1 MSNFLAIAAVTE
13 ALRELVDQAAT
24 AAVPDFEVEVTTG
37 RPDEIDEDDGRAH
50 VNAFLYQTV
59 PNPALS
65 NHDLPTRRAGG
76 ALIGRPRAAL
86 DLHYLLTF
94 QGDATMDV
102 PERLLGA
109 TVAALH
115 GRPQLDRQLIR
126 DVIASQVGDKPFLAQ
141 VDLADEIE
149 LVKFTPLA
157 LNLEELSKLWSVF
170 FQVPYCLSIAYV
182 GSVVLIEA
190 AGSAQAAL
198 PVRGPIPASDPDEP
212 DEPDGRNIYVDPF
225 RFPRIYEVVAASGDA
240 DPILAGGTIRIR
252 GRSLRG
258 DITGVTFNGLALE
271 PPPADPGDRE
281 IEVALT
287 SPPVPEAALRAG
299 VRGVQV
305 VHHRLMGRPETP
317 HRGVE
322 SNVAPFVLRPLIVSV
337 TVANVVADGDFR
349 SAEIQ
354 LVLDP
359 PVGKRQRVLL
369 LLNELEPPVP
379 PTRPARAY
387 SFEAPSRDLPSAP
400 DSTTTLTIAVARV
413 RPDSYLVRAQVDGA
427 QSPLTIGAIPP
438 LPPTPANLRY
448 VEPRIEIP

>member
-13 ALRELVDQAAT
+13 VLRELVDQAVS
-24 AAVPDFEVEVTTG
+24 AAVPDFQVEVATG

-50 VNAFLYQTV
+50 VNAFLYQTM

-65 NHDLPTRRAGG
+65 NHDLPTRRTGG
-76 ALIGRPRAAL
+76 GLVARPRAAL

-94 QGDATMDV
+94 QGDPAMDV

-126 DVIASQVGDKPFLAQ
+126 DVIASQVGSKPFLAQ
-141 VDLADEIE
+141 VDLADQVE

-157 LNLEELSKLWSVF
+157 LDLEEMSKLWSIF
-170 FQVPYCLSIAYV
+170 FQVPYYLSIAYV

-198 PVRGPIPASDPDEP
+198 PVRGPIPSADPDLP

-225 RFPRIYEVVAASGDA
+225 RFPRIDAVVAGSSDA

-252 GRSLRG
+252 GHALRG
-258 DITGVTFNGLALE
+258 DVTGVTLNGLALD
-271 PPPADPGDRE
+271 PPPDPDDRE
-281 IEVALT
+281 IEVPLT
-287 SPPVPEAALRAG
+287 SPPVPDAALRAG

-322 SNVAPFVLRPLIVSV
+322 SNVAPFVLRPLIVSA
-337 TVANVVADGDFR
+337 TVANVALDGDFR

-359 PVGKRQRVLL
+359 PVGKRQRAVL

-387 SFEAPSRDLPSAP
+387 AFEAPSRDLPGEP
-400 DSTTTLTIAVARV
+400 DSTTALTIAVARV
-413 RPDSYLVRAQVDGA
+413 RPGSYLVRVQIDGA
-427 QSPLTIGAIPP
+427 ESPLTIGAIPP